1 MSSGLL
7 APFLRLEA
15 AMLPRNATL
24 QKLDLGLGAQRLK
37 AAGPAGP
44 AGPRRAP
51 PPRFSL
57 PIRGWN
63 SIGDP
68 GAVCILPFTVSSPC
82 RREGMSQGRLGGC
95 AEAEHG
101 SH

>member
-44 AGPRRAP
+44 AGPRP
-51 PPRFSL
+51 PASL
-57 PIRGWN
+57 CPSEAGTP
-63 SIGDP
+63 SATP
-68 GAVCILPFTVSSPC
+68 AQSASYPLPS
-82 RREGMSQGRLGGC
+82 RLH
-95 AEAEHG
+95 AEEKG
-101 SH
+101 